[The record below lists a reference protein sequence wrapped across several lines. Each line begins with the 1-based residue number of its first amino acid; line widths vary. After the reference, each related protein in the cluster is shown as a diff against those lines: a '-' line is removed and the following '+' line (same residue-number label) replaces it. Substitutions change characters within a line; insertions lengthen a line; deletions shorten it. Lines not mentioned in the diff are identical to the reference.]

1 MMFKLA
7 KVCLSFSLS
16 ILLSRR
22 TIVQFYNKINSFLKK
37 VGKQKNLFISAILA
51 GAVQCVLIVFT
62 YMSIVR

>member
-16 ILLSRR
+16 ILVSRR

-37 VGKQKNLFISAILA
+37 VGKRKTCLSLLIWPGQCSAYSQFLRT
-51 GAVQCVLIVFT
+51 CL
-62 YMSIVR
+62 

>member
-37 VGKQKNLFISAILA
+37 VGKQKTCLSL
-51 GAVQCVLIVFT
+51 LI
-62 YMSIVR
+62 